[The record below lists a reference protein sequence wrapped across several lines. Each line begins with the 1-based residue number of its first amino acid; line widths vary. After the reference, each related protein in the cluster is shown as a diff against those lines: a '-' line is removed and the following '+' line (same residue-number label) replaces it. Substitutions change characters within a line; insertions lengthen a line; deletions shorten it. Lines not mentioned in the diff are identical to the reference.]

1 MLTAVMIIL
10 KILFLETAETFVAET
25 CLSCNVVFLMGALGV
40 NCKKLGD
47 VGLQVVLLFLPR

>member
-1 MLTAVMIIL
+1 MIIL